1 MRFGKPSILHQGSR
15 GSQRNCAFIAQ
26 RPRPGSARD
35 GVGLPG
41 GPSTSRAAPRAAT
54 RAATRVWT
62 TRVWTTRVWTS
73 RVWTYRADL
82 PNRPP
87 AASPETARAS
97 AGSPRRPAVGVPER
111 SIDATLPRASS
122 NGKHPSCAGRLPPTS
137 PTRRPTASHIAAKHP
152 HSSRR
157 FTANL
162 RFHWL
167 FGISKQLCRPP
178 LCSNLHG
185 FPAPFSRLLAP
196 PLSRCPLHP

>member
-35 GVGLPG
+35 GGDLPG
-41 GPSTSRAAPRAAT
+41 GPSTSRAAT
-54 RAATRVWT
+54 RAATRVDFPG
-62 TRVWTTRVWTS
+62 VDFPGVDFPGVDFPGGPPKQTS
-73 RVWTYRADL
+73 RSL
-82 PNRPP
+82 PGDR
-87 AASPETARAS
+87 RAS
-97 AGSPRRPAVGVPER
+97 AGAPRRPAVGVPER
-111 SIDATLPRASS
+111 GIDATLPRASS
-122 NGKHPSCAGRLPPTS
+122 NGKHPSCASRLPPTS

-157 FTANL
+157 FAANL

-167 FGISKQLCRPP
+167 FAISKQLCRPP